1 MLENFLTMHPAGY
14 FVEGD
19 GASDIKAIRECIDLI
34 HMRQELNA
42 MKGEERNM
50 KFKLLKAIA
59 YALWGISF
67 AGPYSLA
74 MAASPI
80 SSLQP
85 NGMRSPLSCLLLLTG
100 YCLRSSF
107 RESSHPFLSDIYLG
121 SHISCVDSLIALLN
135 KYELGAL

>member
-1 MLENFLTMHPAGY
+1 
-14 FVEGD
+14 
-19 GASDIKAIRECIDLI
+19 IRECIDLI

-59 YALWGISF
+59 YAVWGYLICGALFLSY
-67 AGPYSLA
+67 G
-74 MAASPI
+74 ASPI

-100 YCLRSSF
+100 YCLRSSC
-107 RESSHPFLSDIYLG
+107 RESPHPFFVRYPSRFPFMLR
-121 SHISCVDSLIALLN
+121 
-135 KYELGAL
+135 